1 MNYYQKRFQQIIS
14 YDEIRIGKLLEIVQ
28 FSFVFT
34 VLAVIASWG
43 TNKYL
48 LFDHTDD
55 ENIFQLLF
63 SLSIELALLTIIV
76 FYLRK
81 ITLLVPSIA
90 AMIFSNFKP
99 YTTIDLGMWMILVFV
114 FIGGLSKINS
124 EVTLLNNKFH
134 SAIDYFKY
142 GV

>member
-14 YDEIRIGKLLEIVQ
+14 YDEIRIGKLIEIVQ
-28 FSFVFT
+28 FSFIFT
-34 VLAVIASWG
+34 ILALFASWG

-48 LFDHTDD
+48 LFDISND

-63 SLSIELALLTIIV
+63 TLSIELALLTIIV

-90 AMIFSNFKP
+90 ALVFSNFKP

-114 FIGGLSKINS
+114 FIGGISKINDK
-124 EVTLLNNKFH
+124 VTLLNNKF
-134 SAIDYFKY
+134 DKLLKNKL
-142 GV
+142 

>member
-14 YDEIRIGKLLEIVQ
+14 YDEIRIGKILEIIQ

-34 VLAVIASWG
+34 ILALIASYG
-43 TNKYL
+43 VNTYI
-48 LFDHTDD
+48 LFQHN
-55 ENIFQLLF
+55 ESESILQLLF

-81 ITLLVPSIA
+81 ITLTVPSVA
-90 AMIFSNFKP
+90 AMLFSNFKP

-114 FIGGLSKINS
+114 FIGGISKINDEIS
-124 EVTLLNNKFH
+124 LLNRKFDKLLKN
-134 SAIDYFKY
+134 IL
-142 GV
+142 

>member
-63 SLSIELALLTIIV
+63 FLSIELALLTIIV

-90 AMIFSNFKP
+90 AMVFSNFKP

-114 FIGGLSKINS
+114 FIGGLSKINN
-124 EVTLLNNKFH
+124 EVSLLNHKFH
-134 SAIDYFKY
+134 ETIDYFKH
-142 GV
+142 GL

>member
-14 YDEIRIGKLLEIVQ
+14 YDEIRIGKILEIVQ

-34 VLAVIASWG
+34 ILAVIASYG
-43 TNKYL
+43 VNTYI
-48 LFDHTDD
+48 LFKHN
-55 ENIFQLLF
+55 ENESAIQLLF

-81 ITLLVPSIA
+81 ITLTVPSVA
-90 AMIFSNFKP
+90 AMLFSNFKP

-114 FIGGLSKINS
+114 FIGGISKINDEIS
-124 EVTLLNNKFH
+124 LLNRKFDKLLKK
-134 SAIDYFKY
+134 IL
-142 GV
+142 

>member
-14 YDEIRIGKLLEIVQ
+14 YDEIRIGKILEIIQ

-34 VLAVIASWG
+34 ILALIASYG
-43 TNKYL
+43 VNTYI
-48 LFDHTDD
+48 LFQHN
-55 ENIFQLLF
+55 ESESILQLLF

-81 ITLLVPSIA
+81 ITLTVPSVA
-90 AMIFSNFKP
+90 AMLFSNFKP

-114 FIGGLSKINS
+114 FIGGISKINDEIS
-124 EVTLLNNKFH
+124 LLNRKF
-134 SAIDYFKY
+134 DKLLKNTL
-142 GV
+142 

>member
-14 YDEIRIGKLLEIVQ
+14 YDEIRIGKIVEIFQ

-34 VLAVIASWG
+34 ILAVIASYG
-43 TNKYL
+43 VNTYI
-48 LFDHTDD
+48 LFEHN
-55 ENIFQLLF
+55 ENESALQLLF

-81 ITLLVPSIA
+81 ITLTVPSVA
-90 AMIFSNFKP
+90 AMLFSNFKP

-114 FIGGLSKINS
+114 FIGGISKINDEIS
-124 EVTLLNNKFH
+124 LLNRKFDKLLKK
-134 SAIDYFKY
+134 IL
-142 GV
+142 

>member
-14 YDEIRIGKLLEIVQ
+14 YDEIRIGKILEIIQ

-34 VLAVIASWG
+34 ILAVIASYG
-43 TNKYL
+43 VNKYI
-48 LFDHTDD
+48 LFQHNED
-55 ENIFQLLF
+55 ESTIQILVT
-63 SLSIELALLTIIV
+63 LSIELALLTIIV

-81 ITLLVPSIA
+81 ITLMVPSIA

-114 FIGGLSKINS
+114 FIGGISKINDEIS
-124 EVTLLNNKFH
+124 LLNRKFDKLLKN
-134 SAIDYFKY
+134 IL
-142 GV
+142 

>member
-14 YDEIRIGKLLEIVQ
+14 YDEIRIGKLIEIIQ

-34 VLAVIASWG
+34 ILAVVASWG

-55 ENIFQLLF
+55 ENMFQLLF

-90 AMIFSNFKP
+90 AMVFSNFKP

-114 FIGGLSKINS
+114 FIGGISKINN
-124 EVTLLNNKFH
+124 EVSLLNDKFH
-134 SAIDYFKY
+134 EMIDYFKH

>member
-14 YDEIRIGKLLEIVQ
+14 YDEIRIGKILEIVQ

-34 VLAVIASWG
+34 ILALIASYG
-43 TNKYL
+43 VNTYI
-48 LFDHTDD
+48 LFEHN
-55 ENIFQLLF
+55 ESESILQLLI

-81 ITLLVPSIA
+81 ITLTVPSVA
-90 AMIFSNFKP
+90 AMLFSNFKP

-114 FIGGLSKINS
+114 FIGGISKINDEIS
-124 EVTLLNNKFH
+124 LLNRKFDKLLKN
-134 SAIDYFKY
+134 IL
-142 GV
+142 

>member
-14 YDEIRIGKLLEIVQ
+14 HDEIRIGKLLEIVQ
-28 FSFVFT
+28 FSFIFT
-34 VLAVIASWG
+34 ILAVFASWG
-43 TNKYL
+43 TNKYI
-48 LFDHTDD
+48 LFDHTNE

-63 SLSIELALLTIIV
+63 SLSIELALLTIII

-81 ITLLVPSIA
+81 ITLMVPSIA

-114 FIGGLSKINS
+114 FIGGLSKIND
-124 EVTLLNNKFH
+124 EVSLLNRKF
-134 SAIDYFKY
+134 DKLLKNTL
-142 GV
+142 